1 MSFMEAWWNT
11 LSALQQGLALLAIP
25 ATVILLLQT
34 ILLLFGIG
42 GHDADHGETDVAD
55 DLDADDD
62 ADGAADTDADAD
74 TEADIPAH
82 HGAHHAAGIR
92 LFTLRGIVALFAV
105 GGWLGIAMC
114 DLGLSPA
121 LSIVI
126 ALLGGVLAL
135 FSVALIIRLALSLQ
149 ENGTI
154 RAKNAI
160 AHTAT
165 VYIPIPPCR
174 TGSGKV
180 IMTLQERFVEL
191 DALTDATETIPTD
204 TQVQVLSVTDKN
216 ELIVRPLVTK

>member
-126 ALLGGVLAL
+126 ALLGGDNPAGAFPAGKRHHPRQKRDRAYRHGVYSDSAVPYGKRQ
-135 FSVALIIRLALSLQ
+135 SHHDAS
-149 ENGTI
+149 GTF
-154 RAKNAI
+154 RGAGRPDRRDRNNSDR
-160 AHTAT
+160 HTS
-165 VYIPIPPCR
+165 
-174 TGSGKV
+174 TG
-180 IMTLQERFVEL
+180 
-191 DALTDATETIPTD
+191 P
-204 TQVQVLSVTDKN
+204 
-216 ELIVRPLVTK
+216 VRNR